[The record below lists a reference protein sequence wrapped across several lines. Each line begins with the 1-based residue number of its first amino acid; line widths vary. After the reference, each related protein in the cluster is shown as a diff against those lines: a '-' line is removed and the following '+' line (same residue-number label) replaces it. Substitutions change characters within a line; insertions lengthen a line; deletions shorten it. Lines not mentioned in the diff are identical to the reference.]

1 VNSKVDP
8 VIETFLAVKDLQIR
22 DQIRMAFRLN
32 AAFRVSPV
40 PREELL
46 SLIGEPAQVD
56 LVIVDAGKDDDA
68 TEEQLGQI
76 RQANPRTAVVLVGD
90 RTDAAPLHRA
100 KLEHGVHTVIQTP
113 IDPFDLAR
121 RIFRLHAVMSRKAH

>member
-1 VNSKVDP
+1 
-8 VIETFLAVKDLQIR
+8 VIETFLSVKDLQVR

-32 AAFRVSPV
+32 PAFRVLPV

-46 SLIGEPAQVD
+46 SLIGEPAQID
-56 LVIVDAGKDDDA
+56 LVVVDAEADDEA
-68 TEEQLGQI
+68 TELALGEI

-90 RTDAAPLHRA
+90 RSEGSPLNRA
-100 KLEHGVHTVIQTP
+100 KLEHGVHTVIPTP

-121 RIFRLHAVMSRKAH
+121 RIFRLHAVLSGRR